1 MAYIKLNEV
10 LALLKP
16 SKLPLIRQ
24 EYSKIVAEGV
34 LTKERLKYYFDS
46 LPGKSTFNTTNYTND
61 IKDYSTMSLRS
72 NVIIEPGTANTK
84 PINST
89 DMNLALSELLPM
101 VSEKEKDFLK
111 MMIIIILFNSSHTS
125 K

>member
-1 MAYIKLNEV
+1 M
-10 LALLKP
+10 
-16 SKLPLIRQ
+16 
-24 EYSKIVAEGV
+24 
-34 LTKERLKYYFDS
+34 KYYFDS

>member
-101 VSEKEKDFLK
+101 VSEKKIGFSQDDNDNN
-111 MMIIIILFNSSHTS
+111 IINII
-125 K
+125 